1 MVHVLIGDMFESQAQ
16 TLVNTVN
23 CVGVMG
29 KGLALEFKKR
39 FPDMYEDYLTR
50 CTAKQVQLGEPYL
63 FRRSSR
69 PWILNFPTKGH
80 WRSVSRLSDIVAGL
94 EYLESHYRTWGI
106 ESLAVPALGCNN
118 GGLEWR
124 VVGPTLYRHLGRL
137 DIPVELY
144 APRGT
149 PDEHLRQEFL
159 SQPVDLVAADSPAN
173 RDPKIKP
180 AWVALVEILA
190 RIEREPYHHPVG
202 RTIFQK
208 ITYFATELGL
218 PTGLQY
224 ERGSYGPFAA
234 DLKPLLTRLT
244 NNGLVQEEQIDRM
257 FAMKPGPTYPDAAR
271 AYRADLDR
279 WEPIIDRVADLFLR
293 IQRTQQAEVA
303 ATVRFAAQELAKE
316 RGSKPSEVDV
326 LHEVMHWKQRRRP
339 PLDEGEVAQAIRNL
353 SMLRWLDV
361 QPSSELPV
369 PEEAMLNV

>member
-39 FPDMYEDYLTR
+39 FPDMYEDYVTR
-50 CTAKQVQLGEPYL
+50 CTAKQVQLGEPYV
-63 FRRSSR
+63 FRRLHP

-80 WRSVSRLSDIVAGL
+80 WRSISRLSDIVAGL

-149 PDEHLRQEFL
+149 PDEHLRQDFM
-159 SQPVDLVAADSPAN
+159 SQPVDVVAADSQAN

-180 AWVALVEILA
+180 AWVALVEILT
-190 RIEREPYHHPVG
+190 RIEGEPYHYPVG

-208 ITYFATELGL
+208 IAYFATELGL
-218 PTGLQY
+218 PTALQY
-224 ERGSYGPFAA
+224 KRSSYGPFAA

-244 NNGLVQEEQIDRM
+244 NNGLLQEEQIDRM
-257 FAMKPGPTYPDAAR
+257 FAVKPGPTYPDAAR

-316 RGSKPSEVDV
+316 SGRKPSEVDV
-326 LHEVMHWKQRRRP
+326 LHEVMHWKRRR
-339 PLDEGEVAQAIRNL
+339 
-353 SMLRWLDV
+353 
-361 QPSSELPV
+361 
-369 PEEAMLNV
+369 

>member
-1 MVHVLIGDMFESQAQ
+1 MVHVLIGDIFESQAQ

-29 KGLALEFKKR
+29 KGIALEFKKR
-39 FPDMYEDYLTR
+39 FPDMYEDYVTR
-50 CTAKQVQLGEPYL
+50 CAARQVRLGEPYV
-63 FRRSSR
+63 FRRLFP

-80 WRSVSRLSDIVAGL
+80 WRSVARLSDIEAGL
-94 EYLESHYRTWGI
+94 EHLGRHYHEWGI

-124 VVGPTLYRHLGRL
+124 VVGPTLYRHLARL

-159 SQPVDLVAADSPAN
+159 SQPVDAVAADSPAN

-202 RTIFQK
+202 RIIFQK
-208 ITYFATELGL
+208 IAYFATELGL

-234 DLKPLLTRLT
+234 DLKALLTRLT

-257 FAMKPGPTYPDAAR
+257 FAVKPGPTYPDAAR

-303 ATVRFAAQELAKE
+303 ATVLFAAQELAKE
-316 RGSKPSEVDV
+316 SGGKPSEVDV

-353 SMLRWLDV
+353 SMLHWLDV

-369 PEEAMLNV
+369 PEEAILNV